1 MLSTIPFPEDFTYV
15 PSSEKSLESKSL
27 EQQEKNILNI
37 KRSHHTDL
45 QKTIQLD
52 DLEDDVKDDYIWKQ
66 FSKKLPN
73 LVIKDCI
80 PDGNCQFRSIENA
93 LYQYNNKYTHIKL
106 REMVGKYIQKLPES
120 DFINILDN
128 YKIEKDNDEFLG
140 HWDPYK
146 VNTKEDL
153 IKNINTLGFHFEGD
167 DVTLNIISN
176 VLHLDF
182 IMLNS
187 NKSITLKMNNNKII
201 IVLYYEKSGLSGH
214 YKTIGLKN
222 EKGGIITTAF
232 KAQLLPKEIQY
243 LIELSKIPKK
253 QVIKSKSPK
262 TKSLKTK
269 SPKTKSP
276 KTKSPKAK
284 SPKTKK

>member
-1 MLSTIPFPEDFTYV
+1 MLSTISFPEDFTYI
-15 PSSEKSLESKSL
+15 PSSEKGSESKIL
-27 EQQEKNILNI
+27 ETGSQSI
-37 KRSHHTDL
+37 
-45 QKTIQLD
+45 
-52 DLEDDVKDDYIWKQ
+52 DDVEPVVYRPEHSREHDYIWKQ

-73 LVIKDCI
+73 LVIKDCV

-120 DFINILDN
+120 DFLNILNN
-128 YKIEKDNDEFLG
+128 YKIEKDNDEFVG
-140 HWDPYK
+140 DWDPYK
-146 VNTKEDL
+146 VKTKEDL

-182 IMLNS
+182 IILNS

-201 IVLYYEKSGLSGH
+201 IVLYYEKFGSSGH

-222 EKGGIITTAF
+222 EKRGIITSAF
-232 KAQLLPKEIQY
+232 KSQLLPKEIQY
-243 LIELSKIPKK
+243 LIELSKISKK
-253 QVIKSKSPK
+253 PIIKPSIKSKSPK
-262 TKSLKTK
+262 SK
-269 SPKTKSP
+269 SPKSKSP
-276 KTKSPKAK
+276 KSKSPK
-284 SPKTKK
+284 SKK

>member
-1 MLSTIPFPEDFTYV
+1 MLSNIQFPEDFTYV
-15 PSSEKSLESKSL
+15 PSSVNIVKQSEPKSLEKGKESSL
-27 EQQEKNILNI
+27 SLLVDDQTNGPEQ
-37 KRSHHTDL
+37 SHE
-45 QKTIQLD
+45 QFID
-52 DLEDDVKDDYIWKQ
+52 DLENDYIWEQ

-106 REMVGKYIQKLPES
+106 RKMVGNYILNLPES
-120 DFINILDN
+120 DFLSILNN

-146 VNTKEDL
+146 VKTKTDF

-182 IMLNS
+182 IILNS
-187 NKSITLKMNNNKII
+187 NKSITLKINNNKFI
-201 IVLYYEKSGLSGH
+201 IVLYYEKTGLSGH

-222 EKGGIITTAF
+222 EKRGTIITAF
-232 KAQLLPKEIQY
+232 KSQLLPKEIQY
-243 LIELSKIPKK
+243 LIELSKISKKHVKKHAIKSKSPKK
-253 QVIKSKSPK
+253 SVIKSKSPNK
-262 TKSLKTK
+262 I
-269 SPKTKSP
+269 
-276 KTKSPKAK
+276 
-284 SPKTKK
+284 